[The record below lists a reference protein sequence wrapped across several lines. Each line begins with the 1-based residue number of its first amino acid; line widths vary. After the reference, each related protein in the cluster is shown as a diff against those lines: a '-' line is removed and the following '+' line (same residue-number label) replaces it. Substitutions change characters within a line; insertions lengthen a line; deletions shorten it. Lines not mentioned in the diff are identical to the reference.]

1 MFQRRRLLHEAAAQ
15 GLDKIGL
22 MRRKAVL
29 RRGFDMEHYEYG
41 RCFDNI
47 VLVAARGPLR
57 LRLVRDRGDSFCEAR
72 STLHPGAE
80 HWVDYNPYA
89 PFPKMKGMD
98 FDVLLAEIFGE
109 SNESRLSAL
118 VALAEDASRFS
129 HLNHYYDL
137 HS

>member
-1 MFQRRRLLHEAAAQ
+1 
-15 GLDKIGL
+15 
-22 MRRKAVL
+22 
-29 RRGFDMEHYEYG
+29 
-41 RCFDNI
+41 
-47 VLVAARGPLR
+47 
-57 LRLVRDRGDSFCEAR
+57 
-72 STLHPGAE
+72 
-80 HWVDYNPYA
+80 
-89 PFPKMKGMD
+89 MKGMD